1 MSTPGERYRRNLEHS
16 TLLKCPPEILKCIT
30 GHLSALDLFRL
41 THTCR
46 TFHHLTVPRDWFGI
60 YCRRYPSWSKECC
73 LDDELDYNNDD
84 HENDENVSTSSTS
97 PLPPPPSPS
106 SSSSSSWKRITVK
119 DANLCKRLAAPPPPM
134 AIEANRL
141 SLSSEQSLLSTAEQ
155 SSMDIDQEFQ
165 STSTGDHT
173 TATVGPTIVVGH
185 SGVVTQPTPHQINTE
200 DDSNLDSEQA
210 SRLKERRYLR
220 ILLGEALHF
229 KPDVASASGN
239 WRQMGSPVY
248 HIDKRTNSIIAASML
263 VRPTVENENWL
274 ENRQILLYKLPDL
287 TNPIAICASQL
298 WADETDNG
306 SDVSQLMDIRHYPDT
321 IVDGEMRVVMII
333 VFGVNAR
340 PATQDPND
348 MEILDVWKL
357 VKAVEIW
364 IPVGSAST
372 VSTTGL
378 LTRRVSNPWIFR
390 PAVVPPPSLLQPRK
404 GKVEKIEPGRGE
416 AELRGRIAKLYRAEI
431 PSEGGQSSSQENV
444 GEGKVEMEMADCI
457 AVFGIQNSDTS
468 SAIVIKKV
476 LFLDDKARGN
486 SSFSKKQISRTVS
499 CMAIF
504 PYYSNYERML
514 VLFNRHGRGL
524 IWDWVNEKQIAQLHM
539 PADKVL
545 SKQAENAKEGKIDDV
560 VSQQATMAAQEAAAS
575 SLYYWGA
582 QVNWAVEV
590 PYPTRINPKKRRLF
604 RIVILADGNGSEWES
619 SWWHVDNEMLGDS
632 EKDLEAPP
640 FIPVGTPRTPWKPS
654 PGKPRVLYAD
664 AKRFEKETVGYCL
677 EEQRETH
684 KEEDG
689 KPLQFIAYVIWNHF
703 RIVLTSRLGLSI
715 YDMEELGEAKGK
727 ASHSKDRQWVTFLED
742 TEENPLVDIATVGDN
757 LVITR
762 RFGQMIWPFY
772 GLVS

>member
-1 MSTPGERYRRNLEHS
+1 MSSPSELYRRNLELS
-16 TLLKCPPEILKCIT
+16 KLLKCPPEILKCIT
-30 GHLSALDLFRL
+30 SYLTALDLYRL

-60 YCRRYPSWSKECC
+60 YCQRYTSWSKECH
-73 LDDELDYNNDD
+73 LEDELYNDN
-84 HENDENVSTSSTS
+84 ENDENDENAS
-97 PLPPPPSPS
+97 P
-106 SSSSSSWKRITVK
+106 WKRITVK
-119 DANLCKRLAAPPPPM
+119 DARLCERLAAPPPPM
-134 AIEANRL
+134 TIETDHL
-141 SLSSEQSLLSTAEQ
+141 SPQPAAEQ
-155 SSMDIDQEFQ
+155 LAMDVDQE
-165 STSTGDHT
+165 SLPTSSGYHPTTTVEPT
-173 TATVGPTIVVGH
+173 TAAGH
-185 SGVVTQPTPHQINTE
+185 SDVAIQPTPQQLNTE
-200 DDSNLDSEQA
+200 DNSDLDLEQA
-210 SRLKERRYLR
+210 SQFARPRYLR
-220 ILLGEALHF
+220 ILLEEALHF
-229 KPDVASASGN
+229 KPDPASASGN

-248 HIDKRTNSIIAASML
+248 HIDKGTNSIIAASML
-263 VRPTVENENWL
+263 VRPTANNENWL

-287 TNPIAICASQL
+287 TNPVAICGSQL

-340 PATQDPND
+340 PATQDQSD

-364 IPVGSAST
+364 LPVGPAST
-372 VSTTGL
+372 ASTTGL
-378 LTRRVSNPWIFR
+378 LAPKVSNPWIFR
-390 PAVVPPPSLLQPRK
+390 PALVVPPSLLQPRK

-431 PSEGGQSSSQENV
+431 PNEGQSSSQESAS
-444 GEGKVEMEMADCI
+444 EGKTEMEMADCI

-486 SSFSKKQISRTVS
+486 SSYSKKQISRTVS

-539 PADKVL
+539 PADKIL
-545 SKQAENAKEGKIDDV
+545 SLQAEMAKKGELDEDL
-560 VSQQATMAAQEAAAS
+560 SQQATEAAQEAASS

-590 PYPTRINPKKRRLF
+590 PYPTQINPKKRRLF
-604 RIVILADGNGSEWES
+604 RIVILADGTGSEWES
-619 SWWHVDNEMLGDS
+619 SWWHVDNEVLGNS

-640 FIPVGTPRTPWKPS
+640 FIPVGKPRTPWKPS
-654 PGKPRVLYAD
+654 PGQPKILYAN
-664 AKRFEKETVGYCL
+664 AQRFEPETVGYCL
-677 EEQRETH
+677 EEQRKSH

-715 YDMEELGEAKGK
+715 YDMEELGKK
-727 ASHSKDRQWVTFLED
+727 KDKTSRSRNINLKDRQWVTFLED

-772 GLVS
+772 GRVS